1 MDRFRAMETFVAI
14 ADAGSFTIAAN
25 KLHVSPSV
33 ASRLVKELE
42 SHLGTRLLT
51 RSTRMFRLT
60 GAGTQYLAEC
70 RRLIADIVNAEVSAA
85 GAHAL
90 PQGRLT
96 IAAPASFGKFYVTP
110 VVSEY
115 LLRFPDVQVVA
126 WFIDRTMNLSDDG
139 VDVAFRI
146 GKLPATNF
154 EAVPVGNVR
163 HVLCASPEY
172 LDRYGSP
179 ERLDQLTDHRII
191 LATGGS
197 SSPEWRFFDGESP
210 LAIRVRPRLT
220 TTSDS
225 AIDAAVAGLGITR
238 LLSCQV
244 ADQLLDGSLKTVLA
258 EFEPP
263 ALPVSV
269 VHRGGQYVCRKI
281 SAFVD
286 LAVDALRS
294 DRSLN

>member
-25 KLHVSPSV
+25 KLQVSPSV
-33 ASRLVKELE
+33 ATRLVKELE

-60 GAGTQYLAEC
+60 SAGTQYLAEC
-70 RRLIADIVNAEVSAA
+70 RRLIADIVNAEVSATESH
-85 GAHAL
+85 GL

-96 IAAPASFGKFYVTP
+96 VSAPESFGKFYVTP

-126 WFIDRTMNLSDDG
+126 WFMDRSMNLSDDG

-146 GKLPATNF
+146 GKVPTTSFAAAT
-154 EAVPVGNVR
+154 VGNVR
-163 HVLCASPEY
+163 HVLCASPGY
-172 LDRYGSP
+172 LERYGTP
-179 ERLDQLTDHRII
+179 VRLDQLTEHRII
-191 LATGGS
+191 HAVGGS
-197 SSPEWRFFDGESP
+197 SSPEWRFFDGANP
-210 LAIRVRPRLT
+210 LAIRLRPRLT
-220 TTSDS
+220 TTSES

-238 LLSCQV
+238 MLSCQI
-244 ADQLLDGSLKTVLA
+244 ADQLRDGSLKIVLA
-258 EFEPP
+258 DFEPP
-263 ALPVSV
+263 ALPVNV
-269 VHRGGQYVCRKI
+269 VHRGGLYVGRKI
-281 SAFVD
+281 SAFID
-286 LAVDALRS
+286 LAVDTLRS